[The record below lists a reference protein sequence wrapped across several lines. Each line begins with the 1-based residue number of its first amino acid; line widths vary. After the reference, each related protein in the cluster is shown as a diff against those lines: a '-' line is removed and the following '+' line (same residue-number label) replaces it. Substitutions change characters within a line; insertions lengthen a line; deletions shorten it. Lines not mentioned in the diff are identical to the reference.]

1 MDSGSILIVDD
12 DPVVVQ
18 VLGKMLA
25 DFGQV
30 RFALSGAQALALT
43 QEALPDLILLDAEM
57 PDMSGYEVC
66 RLLKT
71 DPLLWDIPVI
81 FITQHD
87 EPDSELMALETG
99 AVDFI
104 GKPPKQALVSARV
117 RTHLRLKQVSDE
129 LRRHANTDALTGA
142 ANRRQF
148 DFLYEREW
156 ERARRAGTQLSLL
169 MIDIDHFKLYNDHYG
184 HPQGDDCLRQVAQ
197 TVATLVQRPADA
209 FARVGGEEFVAL
221 LPDTDEHGAR
231 YVAQRIVEGVAA
243 AMIPHASSPVAPY
256 VSVSVGGSTIT
267 WPAGAAAGHVL
278 RPTTEPVWRSSD
290 LMQCA
295 DKALYAAK
303 HAGRGC
309 SRIIALPD
317 ANAG

>member
-25 DFGQV
+25 DFGHV

-43 QEALPDLILLDAEM
+43 REALPDLILLDAEM

-87 EPDSELMALETG
+87 EPESELRALETG

-104 GKPPKQALVSARV
+104 AKPPRQALVSARV
-117 RTHLRLKQVSDE
+117 RTHLRLKQASDE

-142 ANRRQF
+142 GNRRQF
-148 DFLYEREW
+148 DFLLEREW
-156 ERARRAGTQLSLL
+156 ERVRRASAPLSLL
-169 MIDIDHFKLYNDHYG
+169 MIDIDHFKRYNDHYG

-197 TVATLVQRPADA
+197 TIQALVHRPADA

-221 LPDTDEHGAR
+221 LPDTDEAGAR
-231 YVAQRIVEGVAA
+231 YVAQRIVEAVAA
-243 AMIPHASSPVAPY
+243 RMIPHAHSLVVPY
-256 VSVSVGGSTIT
+256 VTVSVGGSTVV
-267 WPAGAAAGHVL
+267 WPADAAAGPGQ
-278 RPTTEPVWRSSD
+278 RPGRTPLWRSAD
-290 LMQCA
+290 LLQCA

-309 SRIIALPD
+309 CRFALLSD
-317 ANAG
+317 LESG